1 MNPHLDDWLE
11 QQRQRNLRS
20 HRRLLRF
27 LDDTYRVCVPD
38 YINRPKTD
46 LTSSRREFRF
56 HHGVPLSDMR
66 TVASWLLTHHPR
78 PRRLATLIPKLWKRH
93 GREDLTMAGLLMANL
108 DPSILSQDP
117 WMAFIHLLK
126 RTEPLL
132 AVLEVA
138 EELVRGGHP
147 VPDDAWMLAA
157 GQQSP
162 RGTNTRCCSSRFAN
176 HHRNTC
182 VPTSPRLQRAESCT
196 SASVNVSLNR
206 RIDGMMTPTH
216 GHG

>member
-27 LDDTYRVCVPD
+27 LDDAYRVCVPD

-46 LTSSRREFRF
+46 LTSSRHEFRF

-108 DPSILSQDP
+108 DPTVLSQDP

-147 VPDDAWMLAA
+147 VPDDAWILAA

-162 RGTNTRCCSSRFAN
+162 SWHQYTLLFLSLRKSSSEHLRA
-176 HHRNTC
+176 HIAEAPKGGELYERIRQ
-182 VPTSPRLQRAESCT
+182 RLLESE
-196 SASVNVSLNR
+196 
-206 RIDGMMTPTH
+206 D
-216 GHG
+216 

>member
-1 MNPHLDDWLE
+1 VNPHLDDWLE

-27 LDDTYRVCVPD
+27 LDEGYRLCVPD

-46 LTSSRREFRF
+46 LTSSKQEFRF
-56 HHGVPLSDMR
+56 HHGVPLSDLR
-66 TVASWLLTHHPR
+66 TMVSWLLTHHPL
-78 PRRLATLIPKLWKRH
+78 PRRLATLIPRLWQRP
-93 GREDLTMAGLLMANL
+93 GREELTVAGLLLANL
-108 DPSILSQDP
+108 DPPTLGQDP

-147 VPDDAWMLAA
+147 VPDDAWILAA
-157 GQQSP
+157 GRQSP
-162 RGTNTRCCSSRFAN
+162 AWHQYTVLFLSLR
-176 HHRNTC
+176 
-182 VPTSPRLQRAESCT
+182 TSTSEHLRAHIVDAPMGGELYERIRQRLL
-196 SASVNVSLNR
+196 VSE
-206 RIDGMMTPTH
+206 G
-216 GHG
+216 